1 MSVQLTKNTIVPE
14 ALVVVERFLGIIDLR
29 ESQVP
34 GSS

>member
-14 ALVVVERFLGIIDLR
+14 ERFLGIIDLR